1 MKLDW
6 LENCLTWFVLIS
18 VAAFAVLL
26 ISYLIMPPT
35 NNLSL
40 WQEIQGGS
48 DWQGMSKTIKDMTQA
63 E

>member
-6 LENCLTWFVLIS
+6 LGNCLTWFVLVS
-18 VAAFAVLL
+18 VAVFAVLL
-26 ISYLIMPPT
+26 ISYLILPPVSD
-35 NNLSL
+35 LSL

-48 DWQGMSKTIKDMTQA
+48 DWQGMSKTIKDMA